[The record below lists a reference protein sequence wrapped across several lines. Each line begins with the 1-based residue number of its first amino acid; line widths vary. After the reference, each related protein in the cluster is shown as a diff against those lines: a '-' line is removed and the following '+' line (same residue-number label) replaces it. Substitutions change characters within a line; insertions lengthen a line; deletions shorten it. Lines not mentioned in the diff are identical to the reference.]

1 MLIGISIIVSYILGS
16 IPFALVVS
24 KIGFN
29 KDIRQLGSGNLGAT
43 NTFRAL
49 GIKAGIIVIT
59 SDILKGTLAT
69 LIPIIFQLDIHPIF
83 IGLFAVIGHMFPVFA
98 NFRGGKAVATS
109 AGIILAVGP
118 LLFLLVIGIF
128 MMTLYLTKYVSLSS
142 IITSILATILALVIY
157 KDWIFIAIISL
168 LTCFV
173 VYRHKDNI
181 KRIID
186 KTEPKITWM

>member
-1 MLIGISIIVSYILGS
+1 
-16 IPFALVVS
+16 
-24 KIGFN
+24 GFN
-29 KDIRQLGSGNLGAT
+29 KDNRQLGSGNLGAT

-128 MMTLYLTKYVSLSS
+128 MMTLYL
-142 IITSILATILALVIY
+142 
-157 KDWIFIAIISL
+157 
-168 LTCFV
+168 
-173 VYRHKDNI
+173 
-181 KRIID
+181 
-186 KTEPKITWM
+186 